1 MRQHGSVHEAD
12 DVLDPAVSARFEH
25 LQGVSVEQFFTV
37 GVDAPPI
44 DPVPPVDGV
53 RWDDVAVEGPHRVVP
68 ARRYV
73 RRDGSGSPRLCL
85 VWCHGGGWGLG
96 DLDMPEAH
104 VVSQRTADALDA
116 VVYSVDYGLAPEH
129 PYPGPQEDIVAVFAH
144 ALADPDVDHTRVAL
158 GGASAGGHLAA
169 CAAHRL
175 KVEEAPLAAVFL
187 AYPAT
192 DPVGG
197 PYPDARPDA
206 CPELIWFD
214 GPKLAALFAKHTGT
228 APPPSGAVPVLLD
241 PTGSPPTLV
250 TTVPLD
256 SLRPQAEAYVE
267 HLSRAGVEVEQHEVR
282 HVLHG
287 YLDLAG
293 TVAVADAAL
302 DRHLAWLD
310 GALR

>member
-1 MRQHGSVHEAD
+1 MRQHGSVHEVD
-12 DVLDPAVSARFEH
+12 DVLDPAIAARVEH

-37 GVDAPPI
+37 GVEAPSFP
-44 DPVPPVDGV
+44 DPTPVAGV
-53 RWDDVAVEGPHRVVP
+53 RWEALEIDGSDGPVP
-68 ARRYV
+68 VRRYE
-73 RRDGSGSPRLCL
+73 RIDAAAGARPCL

-104 VVSQRTADALDA
+104 VVSQRTAAALDA
-116 VVYSVDYGLAPEH
+116 VVYSVAYGLAPEH
-129 PYPGPQEDIVAVFAH
+129 PYPVPQEQIVAAFGH
-144 ALADPDVDHTRVAL
+144 ALADPDVDPTRIAL

-175 KVEEAPLAAVFL
+175 KTADAPLAAVLL

-192 DPVGG
+192 DPVDG
-197 PYPDARPDA
+197 PYPDERPGA

-214 GPKLAALFAKHTGT
+214 GVKLAALFAKHTGT
-228 APPPSGAVPVLLD
+228 APPPSGAVPALLD
-241 PTGSPPTLV
+241 PAGLPPTLV

-267 HLSRAGVEVEQHEVR
+267 HLADAGVDVEHHEVR

-287 YLDLAG
+287 YLDMAG
-293 TVAVADAAL
+293 SVAIADAAL
-302 DRHLAWLD
+302 DRHLLWLGD
-310 GALR
+310 VLR